1 MTEKPSPYYNSSVSI
16 ARVWRSLVSR
26 LVWDQEISQVR
37 ILSPGLV
44 QVAWPPFWGLCGF
57 SFLEKVGFWYNSD
70 TKGCHTEGKNLSEK
84 EELSHETIPAHPAGP
99 GFLPVR
105 LRPGGPAPQS
115 EAPAAVTTET
125 APAEE
130 SGQTAAAASAGNIRG
145 NGDLQQDGALRYS
158 IGYTDP
164 SEGEQKFR
172 VLVLDCDT
180 GKQTSL
186 YTLEEP
192 AQTVS
197 KPFVVNGTVY
207 VFTDKTMYQI
217 PAAGGEARKVDLS
230 AFFYPTSMDDTA
242 GYSFSYDDSVN
253 NFRCTRLDLQTGE
266 LSQVNLPAQTQE
278 VWALNE
284 PRIFLCHLVTEAP
297 LPSVEEEEI
306 YAAAMQNA
314 ISEYGWYD
322 LTTGDFQKVAEEPY
336 YGAEQSD
343 GTKRRREFKGLAG
356 GRLYFVWRMVD
367 EESVT
372 RSAALNPA
380 PWTAPTGS
388 PRPICP
394 RAAMRCGRWNRTTP
408 CAGSWAKTTAF
419 GCMMWRTAR
428 PIPIVR
434 SARRTA
440 GSTP

>member
-1 MTEKPSPYYNSSVSI
+1 MK
-16 ARVWRSLVSR
+16 RSL
-26 LVWDQEISQVR
+26 LTLLTLALC
-37 ILSPGLV
+37 LS
-44 QVAWPPFWGLCGF
+44 ACA
-57 SFLEKVGFWYNSD
+57 
-70 TKGCHTEGKNLSEK
+70 
-84 EELSHETIPAHPAGP
+84 PAA
-99 GFLPVR
+99 
-105 LRPGGPAPQS
+105 PAPQS

-207 VFTDKTMYQI
+207 VFADQTMYQI
-217 PAAGGEARKVDLS
+217 PAAGGEARKVALS
-230 AFFYPTSMDDTA
+230 ASFYPTSMDDTA

-253 NFRCTRLDLQTGE
+253 NFLCTRLDLQTGE

-278 VWALNE
+278 IWALNE
-284 PRIFLCHLVTEAP
+284 PRIFLCRLVTEVP
-297 LPSVEEEEI
+297 LPSVEEGEI

-314 ISEYGWYD
+314 ICEYGWYD
-322 LTTGDFQKVAEEPY
+322 LATGDFQKVAEEPY

-372 RSAALNPA
+372 RSAGIESCALDGTDWQPVTDL
-380 PWTAPTGS
+380 P
-388 PRPICP
+388 
-394 RAAMRCGRWNRTTP
+394 
-408 CAGSWAKTTAF
+408 AGSDAVWTLEQNDALRWIISENDGLWVYDVADGQTYTDGAVSQTEGWAYALTGNDRVLLSLDPDLYGDQYPGGYAMEDMDDF
-419 GCMMWRTAR
+419 LAGRTDWM
-428 PIPIVR
+428 PLELCGEQIG
-434 SARRTA
+434 A
-440 GSTP
+440 GTI

>member
-1 MTEKPSPYYNSSVSI
+1 MK
-16 ARVWRSLVSR
+16 RSL
-26 LVWDQEISQVR
+26 LTL
-37 ILSPGLV
+37 LSL
-44 QVAWPPFWGLCGF
+44 AFC
-57 SFLEKVGFWYNSD
+57 
-70 TKGCHTEGKNLSEK
+70 LSACA
-84 EELSHETIPAHPAGP
+84 PAAS
-99 GFLPVR
+99 
-105 LRPGGPAPQS
+105 APQS

-207 VFTDKTMYQI
+207 VFADQTMYQI

-253 NFRCTRLDLQTGE
+253 NFLCTRLDLQTGE

-278 VWALNE
+278 IWALNE
-284 PRIFLCHLVTEAP
+284 PRIFLCHLVTEVP
-297 LPSVEEEEI
+297 LPGVEEGEI

-314 ISEYGWYD
+314 ICEYGWYD
-322 LTTGDFQKVAEEPY
+322 LATGDFQKVAEEPY

-372 RSAALNPA
+372 RSAGIESCALDGTDWQPVTDL
-380 PWTAPTGS
+380 P
-388 PRPICP
+388 
-394 RAAMRCGRWNRTTP
+394 
-408 CAGSWAKTTAF
+408 AGSDAVWTLEQNDALRWIVGENNGFWVYDVADGQTYTDCAVSQTDGWVYALTGNDRVLF
-419 GCMMWRTAR
+419 SLDPDLYGDQYPGGYAMEDMDDFLAGRTDWM
-428 PIPIVR
+428 PLELCGEQ
-434 SARRTA
+434 TGA
-440 GSTP
+440 GTI

>member
-1 MTEKPSPYYNSSVSI
+1 MK
-16 ARVWRSLVSR
+16 RSL
-26 LVWDQEISQVR
+26 LTLLALAFC
-37 ILSPGLV
+37 LSAG
-44 QVAWPPFWGLCGF
+44 A
-57 SFLEKVGFWYNSD
+57 
-70 TKGCHTEGKNLSEK
+70 
-84 EELSHETIPAHPAGP
+84 PAA
-99 GFLPVR
+99 
-105 LRPGGPAPQS
+105 PAPQS
-115 EAPAAVTTET
+115 EGPVTVTAET

-130 SGQTAAAASAGNIRG
+130 SGQTAAAACAGNIRG

-253 NFRCTRLDLQTGE
+253 NFLCTRLDLQTGE

-284 PRIFLCHLVTEAP
+284 PRIFLCRLVTEAP
-297 LPSVEEEEI
+297 LPSVEEGEI

-314 ISEYGWYD
+314 ICEYGWYD
-322 LTTGDFQKVAEEPY
+322 LATGDFQKVAEEPY

-372 RSAALNPA
+372 RSAGIESCALDGTDWQPA
-380 PWTAPTGS
+380 TDLP
-388 PRPICP
+388 
-394 RAAMRCGRWNRTTP
+394 
-408 CAGSWAKTTAF
+408 AGSDAVWTLEQNDALRWIVGENNGFWVYDVADGQTYTDCAVSQTEGWAYALTGNDRVLLSLDPDLYGDQYPGGYALEEMDDF
-419 GCMMWRTAR
+419 LAGRTDWM
-428 PIPIVR
+428 PLELCGEQIG
-434 SARRTA
+434 A
-440 GSTP
+440 GTI

>member
-1 MTEKPSPYYNSSVSI
+1 MK
-16 ARVWRSLVSR
+16 RSL
-26 LVWDQEISQVR
+26 LTLLALAFY
-37 ILSPGLV
+37 LS
-44 QVAWPPFWGLCGF
+44 ACA
-57 SFLEKVGFWYNSD
+57 
-70 TKGCHTEGKNLSEK
+70 
-84 EELSHETIPAHPAGP
+84 PAA
-99 GFLPVR
+99 
-105 LRPGGPAPQS
+105 PAPQS
-115 EAPAAVTTET
+115 EAPAAVTTEA

-207 VFTDKTMYQI
+207 VFADKTMYQI

-278 VWALNE
+278 IWALNE
-284 PRIFLCHLVTEAP
+284 PRIFLCHLVTEVP
-297 LPSVEEEEI
+297 LPSVEEGEI

-314 ISEYGWYD
+314 ICEYGWYD
-322 LTTGDFQKVAEEPY
+322 LATGDFQKVAEEPY

-372 RSAALNPA
+372 RSAGIESCALDGTDWQSATDLP
-380 PWTAPTGS
+380 
-388 PRPICP
+388 
-394 RAAMRCGRWNRTTP
+394 
-408 CAGSWAKTTAF
+408 AGSDAVWTLEQNDALRWIVGENNGFWVYDVADGQTYTDCAVSQTEGWAYALTGNDRVLLSLDPDLYGDQYPGGYAMEDMDDF
-419 GCMMWRTAR
+419 LAGRTDWM
-428 PIPIVR
+428 PLELCGEQ
-434 SARRTA
+434 TGA
-440 GSTP
+440 GTI

>member
-1 MTEKPSPYYNSSVSI
+1 MK
-16 ARVWRSLVSR
+16 RSL
-26 LVWDQEISQVR
+26 LTLLALALC
-37 ILSPGLV
+37 LS
-44 QVAWPPFWGLCGF
+44 AC
-57 SFLEKVGFWYNSD
+57 
-70 TKGCHTEGKNLSEK
+70 T
-84 EELSHETIPAHPAGP
+84 PAAS
-99 GFLPVR
+99 
-105 LRPGGPAPQS
+105 APQS
-115 EAPAAVTTET
+115 EAPVTVTAET

-130 SGQTAAAASAGNIRG
+130 SGQTAAAACAGNIRG

-207 VFTDKTMYQI
+207 VFADQTMYQI
-217 PAAGGEARKVDLS
+217 PVAGGEARKVALS

-253 NFRCTRLDLQTGE
+253 NFLCTRLDLQTGE

-278 VWALNE
+278 IWALNE

-297 LPSVEEEEI
+297 LPSVEEGEI

-314 ISEYGWYD
+314 ICEYGWYD
-322 LTTGDFQKVAEEPY
+322 LATGDFQKVAEEPY

-372 RSAALNPA
+372 RSAGIESCALDGTDWQAVTDLP
-380 PWTAPTGS
+380 
-388 PRPICP
+388 
-394 RAAMRCGRWNRTTP
+394 
-408 CAGSWAKTTAF
+408 AGSDAVWTLEQNDALRWIMSENDGLWVYDVADGQTYTDCAVSQTEGWAYALTGNDRVLLSLDPDLYGDQYPGGYAMEDMDDF
-419 GCMMWRTAR
+419 LAGRTDWM
-428 PIPIVR
+428 PLELCGEQIG
-434 SARRTA
+434 A
-440 GSTP
+440 GTI

>member
-1 MTEKPSPYYNSSVSI
+1 MK
-16 ARVWRSLVSR
+16 RSL
-26 LVWDQEISQVR
+26 LTLLALAFC
-37 ILSPGLV
+37 LS
-44 QVAWPPFWGLCGF
+44 ACA
-57 SFLEKVGFWYNSD
+57 
-70 TKGCHTEGKNLSEK
+70 
-84 EELSHETIPAHPAGP
+84 PADS
-99 GFLPVR
+99 
-105 LRPGGPAPQS
+105 APQS
-115 EAPAAVTTET
+115 EAPAVTTET

-130 SGQTAAAASAGNIRG
+130 SGQTAAAACAGNIRG

-207 VFTDKTMYQI
+207 VFADQTMYQI
-217 PAAGGEARKVDLS
+217 PAAGGEARKVALS
-230 AFFYPTSMDDTA
+230 ASFYPTSMDDTA

-253 NFRCTRLDLQTGE
+253 NFLCTRLDLQTGE
-266 LSQVNLPAQTQE
+266 FSQVNLPAQTQE
-278 VWALNE
+278 IWALNE
-284 PRIFLCHLVTEAP
+284 PRIFLCRLVTEAP
-297 LPSVEEEEI
+297 LPGVEEGEI

-314 ISEYGWYD
+314 ICEYGWYD
-322 LTTGDFQKVAEEPY
+322 LATGDFQKVAEEPY

-372 RSAALNPA
+372 RSAGIESCALDGTDWQPVTDLPEGSDA
-380 PWTAPTGS
+380 VWTLEQNDALRWIVSGSSNLWVYDVADGQTYTDCAVSQTDGWVYALTGNDRVLFS
-388 PRPICP
+388 LDPDLYGDQCP
-394 RAAMRCGRWNRTTP
+394 GGYALEDMDDFLAGRTDWMPLELCGEQIG
-408 CAGSWAKTTAF
+408 AGT
-419 GCMMWRTAR
+419 
-428 PIPIVR
+428 I
-434 SARRTA
+434 
-440 GSTP
+440 

>member
-1 MTEKPSPYYNSSVSI
+1 MK
-16 ARVWRSLVSR
+16 RSL
-26 LVWDQEISQVR
+26 LTLLALAFC
-37 ILSPGLV
+37 LS
-44 QVAWPPFWGLCGF
+44 ACA
-57 SFLEKVGFWYNSD
+57 
-70 TKGCHTEGKNLSEK
+70 
-84 EELSHETIPAHPAGP
+84 PAAS
-99 GFLPVR
+99 
-105 LRPGGPAPQS
+105 APQS

-207 VFTDKTMYQI
+207 VFADQTMYEI

-253 NFRCTRLDLQTGE
+253 NFLCTRLDLQTGE

-278 VWALNE
+278 IWALNE
-284 PRIFLCHLVTEAP
+284 PRIFLCRLVTEAP

-314 ISEYGWYD
+314 ICEYGWYD
-322 LTTGDFQKVAEEPY
+322 LATGDFQKVAEEPY

-343 GTKRRREFKGLAG
+343 GTKLRREFKGLAG

-367 EESVT
+367 EKSVT
-372 RSAALNPA
+372 RSAGIESCALDGTDWQAVTDLP
-380 PWTAPTGS
+380 
-388 PRPICP
+388 
-394 RAAMRCGRWNRTTP
+394 
-408 CAGSWAKTTAF
+408 AGSDAVWTLEQNDALRWIVGENNGFWVYDVADGQTYTDCAVSQTDGWAYALTGNDRVLLSLDPDLYGDQCPGGYALEDMDDF
-419 GCMMWRTAR
+419 LAGRTDWM
-428 PIPIVR
+428 PLELCGEQIGVGTI
-434 SARRTA
+434 
-440 GSTP
+440 

>member
-1 MTEKPSPYYNSSVSI
+1 MK
-16 ARVWRSLVSR
+16 RSL
-26 LVWDQEISQVR
+26 LTLLALALC
-37 ILSPGLV
+37 LS
-44 QVAWPPFWGLCGF
+44 ACA
-57 SFLEKVGFWYNSD
+57 
-70 TKGCHTEGKNLSEK
+70 
-84 EELSHETIPAHPAGP
+84 PAAS
-99 GFLPVR
+99 
-105 LRPGGPAPQS
+105 APQS

-278 VWALNE
+278 IWALNE
-284 PRIFLCHLVTEAP
+284 PRIFLCRLVTEVP
-297 LPSVEEEEI
+297 LPSVEEGEI

-314 ISEYGWYD
+314 ICEYGWYD
-322 LTTGDFQKVAEEPY
+322 LATGDFQKVAEEPY

-372 RSAALNPA
+372 RSAGIESCALDGTDWQPVTDL
-380 PWTAPTGS
+380 P
-388 PRPICP
+388 
-394 RAAMRCGRWNRTTP
+394 
-408 CAGSWAKTTAF
+408 AGSDAVWTLEQNDALRWIVGENNGFWVYDVADGQTYTDCAVSQTDGWVYALTGNDRVLF
-419 GCMMWRTAR
+419 SLDPDLYGDQYPGGYAMEDMDDFLAGRTDWM
-428 PIPIVR
+428 PLELCGEQIGVGTI
-434 SARRTA
+434 
-440 GSTP
+440 

>member
-1 MTEKPSPYYNSSVSI
+1 MK
-16 ARVWRSLVSR
+16 RSL
-26 LVWDQEISQVR
+26 LTLLALAFC
-37 ILSPGLV
+37 LS
-44 QVAWPPFWGLCGF
+44 ACA
-57 SFLEKVGFWYNSD
+57 
-70 TKGCHTEGKNLSEK
+70 
-84 EELSHETIPAHPAGP
+84 PAA
-99 GFLPVR
+99 
-105 LRPGGPAPQS
+105 PAPQS

-207 VFTDKTMYQI
+207 VFADQRMYEI
-217 PAAGGEARKVDLS
+217 PAAGGEARKVALS
-230 AFFYPTSMDDTA
+230 ASFYPTSMDDTA

-278 VWALNE
+278 IWALNE
-284 PRIFLCHLVTEAP
+284 PRIFLCHLVTEVP
-297 LPSVEEEEI
+297 LPGVEEGEI

-314 ISEYGWYD
+314 ICEYGWYD
-322 LTTGDFQKVAEEPY
+322 LATGDFQKVAEEPY

-372 RSAALNPA
+372 RSAGIESCALDGTDWQAVTDLP
-380 PWTAPTGS
+380 
-388 PRPICP
+388 
-394 RAAMRCGRWNRTTP
+394 
-408 CAGSWAKTTAF
+408 AGSDAVWTLEQNDALRWIVGENNGFWVYDVADGQTYTDCAVSQTDGWVYALTGNDRVLFSLDPDLYGDQYPGGYALEDMDDFLAGRTDWMPLELF
-419 GCMMWRTAR
+419 GEQFGVGTL
-428 PIPIVR
+428 
-434 SARRTA
+434 
-440 GSTP
+440 

>member
-1 MTEKPSPYYNSSVSI
+1 MK
-16 ARVWRSLVSR
+16 RSL
-26 LVWDQEISQVR
+26 LTLLALAFC
-37 ILSPGLV
+37 LS
-44 QVAWPPFWGLCGF
+44 ACA
-57 SFLEKVGFWYNSD
+57 
-70 TKGCHTEGKNLSEK
+70 
-84 EELSHETIPAHPAGP
+84 PAA
-99 GFLPVR
+99 
-105 LRPGGPAPQS
+105 PAPQS

-130 SGQTAAAASAGNIRG
+130 SGQTAAAACAGNIRG

-253 NFRCTRLDLQTGE
+253 NFLCTRLDLQTGE

-278 VWALNE
+278 IWALNE
-284 PRIFLCHLVTEAP
+284 PRIFLCRLVTEVP
-297 LPSVEEEEI
+297 LPSVEEGEI

-314 ISEYGWYD
+314 ICEYGWYD
-322 LTTGDFQKVAEEPY
+322 LATGDFQKVAEEPY

-367 EESVT
+367 EESLT
-372 RSAALNPA
+372 RSAGIESCALDGTDWQSATDLP
-380 PWTAPTGS
+380 
-388 PRPICP
+388 
-394 RAAMRCGRWNRTTP
+394 
-408 CAGSWAKTTAF
+408 AGSDAVWTLEQNDALRWIVGENNGFWVYDVADGQTYTDCAVSQTDGWAYALTGNDRVLLSLDPDLYGDQYPGGYAMEDMDDF
-419 GCMMWRTAR
+419 LAGRTDWM
-428 PIPIVR
+428 PLELCGEQIG
-434 SARRTA
+434 A
-440 GSTP
+440 GTI

>member
-1 MTEKPSPYYNSSVSI
+1 MK
-16 ARVWRSLVSR
+16 RSL
-26 LVWDQEISQVR
+26 LTLLTLALC
-37 ILSPGLV
+37 LS
-44 QVAWPPFWGLCGF
+44 ACA
-57 SFLEKVGFWYNSD
+57 
-70 TKGCHTEGKNLSEK
+70 
-84 EELSHETIPAHPAGP
+84 PAA
-99 GFLPVR
+99 
-105 LRPGGPAPQS
+105 PAPQS

-207 VFTDKTMYQI
+207 VFADQTMYQI
-217 PAAGGEARKVDLS
+217 PAAGGEARKVALS
-230 AFFYPTSMDDTA
+230 ASFYPTSMDDTA

-253 NFRCTRLDLQTGE
+253 NFLCTRLDLQTGE

-278 VWALNE
+278 IWALNE
-284 PRIFLCHLVTEAP
+284 PRIFLCRLVTEVP
-297 LPSVEEEEI
+297 LPSVEEGEI

-314 ISEYGWYD
+314 ICEYGWYD
-322 LTTGDFQKVAEEPY
+322 LATGDFQKVAEEPY

-367 EESVT
+367 EESLT
-372 RSAALNPA
+372 RSAGIESCALDGTDWQSATDLP
-380 PWTAPTGS
+380 
-388 PRPICP
+388 
-394 RAAMRCGRWNRTTP
+394 
-408 CAGSWAKTTAF
+408 AGSDAVWTLEQNDALRWIISENDGLWVYDVADGQTYTDCAVSQTEGWAYALTGNDRVLLSLDPDLYGDQYPGGYAMEDMDDF
-419 GCMMWRTAR
+419 LAGRTDWM
-428 PIPIVR
+428 PLELCGEQ
-434 SARRTA
+434 TGA
-440 GSTP
+440 GTI

>member
-1 MTEKPSPYYNSSVSI
+1 MK
-16 ARVWRSLVSR
+16 RSL
-26 LVWDQEISQVR
+26 LTLLALAFC
-37 ILSPGLV
+37 LS
-44 QVAWPPFWGLCGF
+44 ACA
-57 SFLEKVGFWYNSD
+57 
-70 TKGCHTEGKNLSEK
+70 
-84 EELSHETIPAHPAGP
+84 PAA
-99 GFLPVR
+99 
-105 LRPGGPAPQS
+105 PAPQS

-207 VFTDKTMYQI
+207 VFADQTMYEI

-278 VWALNE
+278 IWALNE
-284 PRIFLCHLVTEAP
+284 PRIFLCRLVTEVP
-297 LPSVEEEEI
+297 LPSVEEGEI

-314 ISEYGWYD
+314 ICEYGWYD
-322 LTTGDFQKVAEEPY
+322 LATGDFQKVAEEPY

-372 RSAALNPA
+372 RSAGIESCALDGTDWQPVTDL
-380 PWTAPTGS
+380 P
-388 PRPICP
+388 
-394 RAAMRCGRWNRTTP
+394 
-408 CAGSWAKTTAF
+408 AGSDAVWTLEQNNALRWIVSGSSNLWVYDVADGQTYTDCAVSQTEGWAYALTGNDRVLLSLDPDLYGDQYPGGYALEDMDNF
-419 GCMMWRTAR
+419 LAGRTDWM
-428 PIPIVR
+428 PLELCGEQ
-434 SARRTA
+434 TGA
-440 GSTP
+440 GTI

>member
-1 MTEKPSPYYNSSVSI
+1 MK
-16 ARVWRSLVSR
+16 RSL
-26 LVWDQEISQVR
+26 LTLLALAFC
-37 ILSPGLV
+37 LS
-44 QVAWPPFWGLCGF
+44 ACA
-57 SFLEKVGFWYNSD
+57 
-70 TKGCHTEGKNLSEK
+70 
-84 EELSHETIPAHPAGP
+84 PAA
-99 GFLPVR
+99 
-105 LRPGGPAPQS
+105 PAPQS

-207 VFTDKTMYQI
+207 VFADQTMYEI

-278 VWALNE
+278 IWALNE
-284 PRIFLCHLVTEAP
+284 PRIFLCRLVTEVP
-297 LPSVEEEEI
+297 LPSVEEGEI

-314 ISEYGWYD
+314 ICEYGWYD
-322 LTTGDFQKVAEEPY
+322 LATGDFQKVAEEPY

-372 RSAALNPA
+372 RSAGIESCALDGTDWQPVTDL
-380 PWTAPTGS
+380 P
-388 PRPICP
+388 
-394 RAAMRCGRWNRTTP
+394 
-408 CAGSWAKTTAF
+408 AGSDAVWTLEQNNALRWIVSGSSNLWVYDVADGQTYTDCAVSQTEGWAYALTGNDRVLLSLDPDLYGDQYPGGYALEDMDDF
-419 GCMMWRTAR
+419 LAGRTDWM
-428 PIPIVR
+428 PLELCGEQ
-434 SARRTA
+434 TGA
-440 GSTP
+440 GTI

>member
-1 MTEKPSPYYNSSVSI
+1 MK
-16 ARVWRSLVSR
+16 RSL
-26 LVWDQEISQVR
+26 LTLLALAFC
-37 ILSPGLV
+37 LS
-44 QVAWPPFWGLCGF
+44 ACA
-57 SFLEKVGFWYNSD
+57 
-70 TKGCHTEGKNLSEK
+70 
-84 EELSHETIPAHPAGP
+84 PAA
-99 GFLPVR
+99 
-105 LRPGGPAPQS
+105 PAPQS
-115 EAPAAVTTET
+115 EAPVQATAET

-253 NFRCTRLDLQTGE
+253 NFLCTRLDLQTGE

-278 VWALNE
+278 IWALNE
-284 PRIFLCHLVTEAP
+284 PRIFLCRLVTEVP
-297 LPSVEEEEI
+297 LPSVEEGEI

-314 ISEYGWYD
+314 ICEYGWYD
-322 LTTGDFQKVAEEPY
+322 LATGDFQKVAEEPY

-372 RSAALNPA
+372 RSAGIESCALDGTDWQPA
-380 PWTAPTGS
+380 TDLP
-388 PRPICP
+388 
-394 RAAMRCGRWNRTTP
+394 
-408 CAGSWAKTTAF
+408 AGSDAVWTLEQNDALRWIVGENNGFWVYDVADGQTYTDCAVSQTDGWAYALTGNDRVLLSLDPDLYGDQYPGGYAMEDMDDF
-419 GCMMWRTAR
+419 LAGRTDWM
-428 PIPIVR
+428 PLELCGEQ
-434 SARRTA
+434 TGA
-440 GSTP
+440 GTI

>member
-1 MTEKPSPYYNSSVSI
+1 MK
-16 ARVWRSLVSR
+16 RSL
-26 LVWDQEISQVR
+26 LTLLALAFC
-37 ILSPGLV
+37 LS
-44 QVAWPPFWGLCGF
+44 ACA
-57 SFLEKVGFWYNSD
+57 
-70 TKGCHTEGKNLSEK
+70 
-84 EELSHETIPAHPAGP
+84 PATS
-99 GFLPVR
+99 
-105 LRPGGPAPQS
+105 APQS

-130 SGQTAAAASAGNIRG
+130 SGQTAAAACAGNIRG

-186 YTLEEP
+186 YTLEEA

-207 VFTDKTMYQI
+207 VFTDQTMYQI

-253 NFRCTRLDLQTGE
+253 NFLCTRLDLQTGE

-284 PRIFLCHLVTEAP
+284 PRIFLCHLVTEVP
-297 LPSVEEEEI
+297 LPGVEEGEI

-314 ISEYGWYD
+314 ICEYGWYD
-322 LTTGDFQKVAEEPY
+322 LATGDFQKVAEEPY

-367 EESVT
+367 EESLT
-372 RSAALNPA
+372 RSAGIESCALDGTDWQSVTDLPA
-380 PWTAPTGS
+380 GNDAVWTLEQNDALRWIVGENNGFWVYDVADGQTYTDCAVSQTEGWAYALTGNDRVLLS
-388 PRPICP
+388 LDPDLYGDQYPGGYALEDMDDFLAGRTDWMPLEL
-394 RAAMRCGRWNRTTP
+394 CGEQIG
-408 CAGSWAKTTAF
+408 AGT
-419 GCMMWRTAR
+419 
-428 PIPIVR
+428 I
-434 SARRTA
+434 
-440 GSTP
+440 

>member
-1 MTEKPSPYYNSSVSI
+1 MK
-16 ARVWRSLVSR
+16 RSL
-26 LVWDQEISQVR
+26 LTLLALAFC
-37 ILSPGLV
+37 LS
-44 QVAWPPFWGLCGF
+44 ACA
-57 SFLEKVGFWYNSD
+57 
-70 TKGCHTEGKNLSEK
+70 
-84 EELSHETIPAHPAGP
+84 PATS
-99 GFLPVR
+99 
-105 LRPGGPAPQS
+105 APQS

-130 SGQTAAAASAGNIRG
+130 SGQTAAAACAGNIRG

-186 YTLEEP
+186 YTLEEA

-207 VFTDKTMYQI
+207 VFTDQTMYQI

-253 NFRCTRLDLQTGE
+253 NFLCTRLDLQTGE

-278 VWALNE
+278 IWALNE
-284 PRIFLCHLVTEAP
+284 PRIFLCHLVTEVP
-297 LPSVEEEEI
+297 LPGVEEGEI

-314 ISEYGWYD
+314 ICEYGWYD
-322 LTTGDFQKVAEEPY
+322 LATGDFQKVAEEPY

-367 EESVT
+367 EESLT
-372 RSAALNPA
+372 RSAGIESCALDGTDWQSVTDLPEGSDA
-380 PWTAPTGS
+380 VWTLEQNDALRWIVGENNGFWVYDVADGQTYTDCAVSQTEGWAYALTGNDRVLLS
-388 PRPICP
+388 LDPDLYGDQYPGGYALEDMDDFLAGRTDWMPLEL
-394 RAAMRCGRWNRTTP
+394 CGEQIG
-408 CAGSWAKTTAF
+408 AGT
-419 GCMMWRTAR
+419 
-428 PIPIVR
+428 I
-434 SARRTA
+434 
-440 GSTP
+440 

>member
-1 MTEKPSPYYNSSVSI
+1 MK
-16 ARVWRSLVSR
+16 RSL
-26 LVWDQEISQVR
+26 LTLLALAFC
-37 ILSPGLV
+37 LS
-44 QVAWPPFWGLCGF
+44 AC
-57 SFLEKVGFWYNSD
+57 
-70 TKGCHTEGKNLSEK
+70 T
-84 EELSHETIPAHPAGP
+84 PAAS
-99 GFLPVR
+99 
-105 LRPGGPAPQS
+105 APQS
-115 EAPAAVTTET
+115 EVPAAVTTET

-253 NFRCTRLDLQTGE
+253 NFLCTRLDLQTGE

-367 EESVT
+367 EESLT
-372 RSAALNPA
+372 RSAGIESCALDGTDWQSATDLP
-380 PWTAPTGS
+380 
-388 PRPICP
+388 
-394 RAAMRCGRWNRTTP
+394 
-408 CAGSWAKTTAF
+408 AGSDAVWTLEQNDALRWIVGENNGFWVYDVADGQTYTDCAVSQTDGWVYALTGNDRVLF
-419 GCMMWRTAR
+419 SLDPDLYGDQYPGGYAMEDMDDFLAGRTDWM
-428 PIPIVR
+428 PLELCGEQ
-434 SARRTA
+434 TGA
-440 GSTP
+440 GTI

>member
-1 MTEKPSPYYNSSVSI
+1 MK
-16 ARVWRSLVSR
+16 RSL
-26 LVWDQEISQVR
+26 LTL
-37 ILSPGLV
+37 LSL
-44 QVAWPPFWGLCGF
+44 ALC
-57 SFLEKVGFWYNSD
+57 
-70 TKGCHTEGKNLSEK
+70 LSACA
-84 EELSHETIPAHPAGP
+84 PADS
-99 GFLPVR
+99 
-105 LRPGGPAPQS
+105 APQS

-207 VFTDKTMYQI
+207 VFADQTMYQI

-253 NFRCTRLDLQTGE
+253 NFLCTRLDLQTGE

-278 VWALNE
+278 IWALNE
-284 PRIFLCHLVTEAP
+284 PRIFLCRLVTEVP
-297 LPSVEEEEI
+297 LPSVEEGEI

-314 ISEYGWYD
+314 ICEYGWYD
-322 LTTGDFQKVAEEPY
+322 LATGDFQKVAEEPY

-367 EESVT
+367 EESLT
-372 RSAALNPA
+372 RSAGIESCALDGTDWQSATDLP
-380 PWTAPTGS
+380 
-388 PRPICP
+388 
-394 RAAMRCGRWNRTTP
+394 
-408 CAGSWAKTTAF
+408 AGSDAVWTLEQNDALRWIVGENNGFWVYDVADGQTYTDCAVSQTEGWAYALTGNDRVLLSLDPDLYGDQYPGGYALEDMDDF
-419 GCMMWRTAR
+419 LAGRTDWM
-428 PIPIVR
+428 PLELCGEQ
-434 SARRTA
+434 TGA
-440 GSTP
+440 GTI

>member
-1 MTEKPSPYYNSSVSI
+1 MK
-16 ARVWRSLVSR
+16 RSL
-26 LVWDQEISQVR
+26 LTLLALAFC
-37 ILSPGLV
+37 LS
-44 QVAWPPFWGLCGF
+44 ACA
-57 SFLEKVGFWYNSD
+57 
-70 TKGCHTEGKNLSEK
+70 
-84 EELSHETIPAHPAGP
+84 PAA
-99 GFLPVR
+99 
-105 LRPGGPAPQS
+105 PAPQS

-130 SGQTAAAASAGNIRG
+130 SGQTAAAACAGNIRG

-207 VFTDKTMYQI
+207 VFTDQTMYQI

-253 NFRCTRLDLQTGE
+253 NFLCTRLDLQTGE

-278 VWALNE
+278 IWALNE
-284 PRIFLCHLVTEAP
+284 PRIFLCRLVTEVP
-297 LPSVEEEEI
+297 LPSVEEGEI

-314 ISEYGWYD
+314 ICEYGWYD
-322 LTTGDFQKVAEEPY
+322 LATGDFQKVAEEPY

-372 RSAALNPA
+372 RSAGIESCALDGTDWQPVTDL
-380 PWTAPTGS
+380 P
-388 PRPICP
+388 
-394 RAAMRCGRWNRTTP
+394 
-408 CAGSWAKTTAF
+408 AGSDAVWTLEQNDALRWIVGENNGFWVYDVADGQTYTDCAVSLPDGWAYALTGNDRVLLSLDPDLYGDQYPGGYALEDMDDF
-419 GCMMWRTAR
+419 LAGRTDWM
-428 PIPIVR
+428 PLELCGEQIG
-434 SARRTA
+434 A
-440 GSTP
+440 GTI

>member
-1 MTEKPSPYYNSSVSI
+1 MK
-16 ARVWRSLVSR
+16 RSL
-26 LVWDQEISQVR
+26 LTLLALAFC
-37 ILSPGLV
+37 LS
-44 QVAWPPFWGLCGF
+44 ACA
-57 SFLEKVGFWYNSD
+57 
-70 TKGCHTEGKNLSEK
+70 
-84 EELSHETIPAHPAGP
+84 PATS
-99 GFLPVR
+99 
-105 LRPGGPAPQS
+105 APQS

-207 VFTDKTMYQI
+207 VFADKTMYEI

-278 VWALNE
+278 IWALNE
-284 PRIFLCHLVTEAP
+284 PRIFLCRLVTEVP

-314 ISEYGWYD
+314 ICEYGWYD
-322 LTTGDFQKVAEEPY
+322 LATGDFQKVAEEPY

-372 RSAALNPA
+372 RSAGIESCALDGTDWQSATDLP
-380 PWTAPTGS
+380 
-388 PRPICP
+388 
-394 RAAMRCGRWNRTTP
+394 
-408 CAGSWAKTTAF
+408 AGSDAVWTLEQNDALRWIVGGSSNLWVYDVADGQTYTDCAVSQTDGWVYALTGNDRVLF
-419 GCMMWRTAR
+419 SLDPDLYGDQYPGGYAMEDMDDFLAGRTDWM
-428 PIPIVR
+428 PLELCGEQIG
-434 SARRTA
+434 A
-440 GSTP
+440 GTI

>member
-1 MTEKPSPYYNSSVSI
+1 MK
-16 ARVWRSLVSR
+16 RSL
-26 LVWDQEISQVR
+26 LTLLALAFC
-37 ILSPGLV
+37 LS
-44 QVAWPPFWGLCGF
+44 AC
-57 SFLEKVGFWYNSD
+57 
-70 TKGCHTEGKNLSEK
+70 T
-84 EELSHETIPAHPAGP
+84 PAAS
-99 GFLPVR
+99 
-105 LRPGGPAPQS
+105 APQS
-115 EAPAAVTTET
+115 EVPAAVTTET

-253 NFRCTRLDLQTGE
+253 NFLCTRLDLQTGE

-367 EESVT
+367 EESLT
-372 RSAALNPA
+372 RSAGIESCALDGTDWQSATDLP
-380 PWTAPTGS
+380 
-388 PRPICP
+388 
-394 RAAMRCGRWNRTTP
+394 
-408 CAGSWAKTTAF
+408 AGSDAVWTLEQNDALRWIVGGSSNLWVYDVADGQTYTDCAVSQTDGWVYALTGNDRVLLSLDPDLYGDQYPGGYAMEDMDDF
-419 GCMMWRTAR
+419 LAGRTDWM
-428 PIPIVR
+428 PLELCGEQIG
-434 SARRTA
+434 A
-440 GSTP
+440 GTI

>member
-1 MTEKPSPYYNSSVSI
+1 MKQ
-16 ARVWRSLVSR
+16 SL
-26 LVWDQEISQVR
+26 LTLLALAFC
-37 ILSPGLV
+37 LS
-44 QVAWPPFWGLCGF
+44 ACA
-57 SFLEKVGFWYNSD
+57 
-70 TKGCHTEGKNLSEK
+70 
-84 EELSHETIPAHPAGP
+84 PAAS
-99 GFLPVR
+99 
-105 LRPGGPAPQS
+105 APQS
-115 EAPAAVTTET
+115 EVPAAVTTET

-130 SGQTAAAASAGNIRG
+130 SGQTAAAACAGNIRG

-253 NFRCTRLDLQTGE
+253 NFLCTRLDLQTGE

-278 VWALNE
+278 IWALNE
-284 PRIFLCHLVTEAP
+284 PRIFLCRLVTEVP
-297 LPSVEEEEI
+297 LPSVEEGEI

-314 ISEYGWYD
+314 ICEYGWYD
-322 LTTGDFQKVAEEPY
+322 LATGDFQKVAEEPY

-367 EESVT
+367 EESLT
-372 RSAALNPA
+372 RSAGIESCALDGTDWQSATDLP
-380 PWTAPTGS
+380 
-388 PRPICP
+388 
-394 RAAMRCGRWNRTTP
+394 
-408 CAGSWAKTTAF
+408 AGSDAVWTLEQNDALRWIVGENNGFWVYDVADGQTYTDCAVSQTDGWAYALTGNDRVLLSLDPDLYGDQYPGGYAMEDMDDF
-419 GCMMWRTAR
+419 LAGRTDWM
-428 PIPIVR
+428 PLELCGEQIG
-434 SARRTA
+434 A
-440 GSTP
+440 GTI

>member
-1 MTEKPSPYYNSSVSI
+1 MK
-16 ARVWRSLVSR
+16 RSL
-26 LVWDQEISQVR
+26 LTLLALALC
-37 ILSPGLV
+37 LS
-44 QVAWPPFWGLCGF
+44 AC
-57 SFLEKVGFWYNSD
+57 
-70 TKGCHTEGKNLSEK
+70 T
-84 EELSHETIPAHPAGP
+84 PAAS
-99 GFLPVR
+99 
-105 LRPGGPAPQS
+105 APQS
-115 EAPAAVTTET
+115 EAPVTVTAET

-130 SGQTAAAASAGNIRG
+130 SGQTAAAACAGNIRG

-207 VFTDKTMYQI
+207 VFADQTMYQI
-217 PAAGGEARKVDLS
+217 PVAGGEARKVALS

-253 NFRCTRLDLQTGE
+253 NFLCTRLDLQTGE

-278 VWALNE
+278 IWALNE

-297 LPSVEEEEI
+297 LPSVEEGEI

-314 ISEYGWYD
+314 ICEYGWYD
-322 LTTGDFQKVAEEPY
+322 LATGDFQKVAEEPY

-372 RSAALNPA
+372 RSAGIESCALDGTDWQAVTDLP
-380 PWTAPTGS
+380 
-388 PRPICP
+388 
-394 RAAMRCGRWNRTTP
+394 
-408 CAGSWAKTTAF
+408 AGSDAVWTLEQNDALRWIVSENDGLWVYDVADGQTYTDCAVSQTEGWAYALTGNDRVLLSLDPDLYGDQYPGGYAMEDMDDF
-419 GCMMWRTAR
+419 LAGRTDWM
-428 PIPIVR
+428 PLELCGEQIG
-434 SARRTA
+434 A
-440 GSTP
+440 GTI

>member
-1 MTEKPSPYYNSSVSI
+1 MK
-16 ARVWRSLVSR
+16 RSL
-26 LVWDQEISQVR
+26 LTLLTLALC
-37 ILSPGLV
+37 LS
-44 QVAWPPFWGLCGF
+44 ACA
-57 SFLEKVGFWYNSD
+57 
-70 TKGCHTEGKNLSEK
+70 
-84 EELSHETIPAHPAGP
+84 PAA
-99 GFLPVR
+99 
-105 LRPGGPAPQS
+105 PAPQS

-207 VFTDKTMYQI
+207 VFADQTMYQI
-217 PAAGGEARKVDLS
+217 PAAGGEARKVALS
-230 AFFYPTSMDDTA
+230 ASFYPTSMDDTA

-253 NFRCTRLDLQTGE
+253 NFLCTRLDLQTGE

-278 VWALNE
+278 IWALNE
-284 PRIFLCHLVTEAP
+284 PRIFLCRLVTEVP
-297 LPSVEEEEI
+297 LPSVEEGEI

-314 ISEYGWYD
+314 ICEYGWYD
-322 LTTGDFQKVAEEPY
+322 LATGDFQKVAEEPY

-367 EESVT
+367 EESLT
-372 RSAALNPA
+372 RSAGIESCALDGTDWQSATDLP
-380 PWTAPTGS
+380 
-388 PRPICP
+388 
-394 RAAMRCGRWNRTTP
+394 
-408 CAGSWAKTTAF
+408 AGSDAVWTLEQNDALRWIISENDGLWVYDVADGQTYTDCAVSQTEGWAYALTGNDRVLLSLDPDLYGDQYPGGYAMEDMDDF
-419 GCMMWRTAR
+419 LAGRTDWM
-428 PIPIVR
+428 PLELCGEQIG
-434 SARRTA
+434 A
-440 GSTP
+440 GTI

>member
-1 MTEKPSPYYNSSVSI
+1 MK
-16 ARVWRSLVSR
+16 RSL
-26 LVWDQEISQVR
+26 LTLLALAFC
-37 ILSPGLV
+37 LS
-44 QVAWPPFWGLCGF
+44 ACA
-57 SFLEKVGFWYNSD
+57 
-70 TKGCHTEGKNLSEK
+70 
-84 EELSHETIPAHPAGP
+84 PATS
-99 GFLPVR
+99 
-105 LRPGGPAPQS
+105 APQS

-130 SGQTAAAASAGNIRG
+130 SGQTAAAACAGNIRG

-172 VLVLDCDT
+172 VLVLNCDT

-207 VFTDKTMYQI
+207 VFADQRMYEI
-217 PAAGGEARKVDLS
+217 PAAGGEARKVALS
-230 AFFYPTSMDDTA
+230 ASFYPTSMDDTA

-253 NFRCTRLDLQTGE
+253 NFLCTRLDLQTGE

-278 VWALNE
+278 IWALNE

-297 LPSVEEEEI
+297 LPGVEEGEI

-314 ISEYGWYD
+314 ICEYGWYD
-322 LTTGDFQKVAEEPY
+322 LATGDFQKVAEEPY

-367 EESVT
+367 EKSVT
-372 RSAALNPA
+372 RSAGIESCALDGTD
-380 PWTAPTGS
+380 WQ
-388 PRPICP
+388 
-394 RAAMRCGRWNRTTP
+394 AATDLP
-408 CAGSWAKTTAF
+408 AGSDAVWTLEQNDALRWIISENDGLWVYDVADGRIYTDGAVSLPDGWAYALTGNDRVLLSLDPDLYGDQCPGGYALEDMDDF
-419 GCMMWRTAR
+419 LAGRTDWM
-428 PIPIVR
+428 PLELCGEQIG
-434 SARRTA
+434 A
-440 GSTP
+440 GTI

>member
-1 MTEKPSPYYNSSVSI
+1 MKQ
-16 ARVWRSLVSR
+16 SL
-26 LVWDQEISQVR
+26 LTLLALAFC
-37 ILSPGLV
+37 LS
-44 QVAWPPFWGLCGF
+44 ACA
-57 SFLEKVGFWYNSD
+57 
-70 TKGCHTEGKNLSEK
+70 
-84 EELSHETIPAHPAGP
+84 PADS
-99 GFLPVR
+99 
-105 LRPGGPAPQS
+105 APQS

-130 SGQTAAAASAGNIRG
+130 SGQTAAAACAGNIRG

-207 VFTDKTMYQI
+207 VFADQTMYQI

-253 NFRCTRLDLQTGE
+253 NFLCTRLDLQTGE

-278 VWALNE
+278 IWALNE
-284 PRIFLCHLVTEAP
+284 PRIFLCRLVTEVP
-297 LPSVEEEEI
+297 LPSVEEGEI

-314 ISEYGWYD
+314 ICEYGWYD
-322 LTTGDFQKVAEEPY
+322 LATGDFQKVAEEPY

-372 RSAALNPA
+372 RSAGIESCALDGTDWQPVTDL
-380 PWTAPTGS
+380 P
-388 PRPICP
+388 
-394 RAAMRCGRWNRTTP
+394 
-408 CAGSWAKTTAF
+408 AGSDAVWTLEQNDALRWIVGENNGFWVYDVADGQTYTDCAVSQTDGWVYALTGNDRVLF
-419 GCMMWRTAR
+419 SLDPDLYGDQYPGGYALEDMDDFLAGRTDWM
-428 PIPIVR
+428 PLELCGEQIG
-434 SARRTA
+434 A
-440 GSTP
+440 GTI